1 MISPISSTRSSA
13 TRSWAPERMS
23 PLARRIACSLLVFA
37 ALSWLPLAVTE
48 YHTHV
53 LIISLYYVILAASW
67 NLLAGYAGQFS
78 LAHHTFAGIGAYT
91 SALLGLYAGMPVLAS
106 IGAGVIVA
114 AIIGYG
120 LGTLCLRMRA
130 IYLALA
136 TWAFAESVRLLVTV
150 EYQITRGDLG
160 LKTPFLFG
168 TAHPAP
174 YYYLFLGLAL
184 ACLIMIR
191 QIVDSRVGAYL
202 RAIRDDEEAASVMGL
217 DTFRWRRAAFVIS
230 AAFAAV
236 AGGFQGHYIGLLS
249 PTPMKFNEMAMI
261 IIMVI
266 AGGFRTFGGPVVG
279 AVFIELLSEGLRA
292 WGEIRIVLFAVLVL
306 VIVRAYPAGLVGL
319 ARAATRR
326 LARAVPW
333 LASLLESRP
342 REDEA

>member
-1 MISPISSTRSSA
+1 
-13 TRSWAPERMS
+13 MS
-23 PLARRIACSLLVFA
+23 PLARRIAWSLLAFA

-53 LIISLYYVILAASW
+53 FIISLYYVILAASW

-91 SALLGLYAGMPVLAS
+91 SALLSLYFGVPILVG
-106 IGAGVIVA
+106 IGAGVAAA
-114 AIIGYG
+114 AIVGYG

-150 EYQITRGDLG
+150 EYPITRGDLG
-160 LKTPFLFG
+160 LKTALLFG
-168 TAHPAP
+168 TAQPTP
-174 YYYLFLGLAL
+174 YYYLFLALTLASLL
-184 ACLIMIR
+184 AIWRILH
-191 QIVDSRVGAYL
+191 SRVGSYL

-217 DTFRWRRAAFVIS
+217 DTFKWKRAAFVIS

-249 PTPMKFNEMAMI
+249 PTPMKFNEMAVI

-266 AGGFRTFGGPVVG
+266 SGGFRTFSGPVLG
-279 AVFIELLSEGLRA
+279 AVFIELLSEELRA
-292 WGEIRIVLFAVLVL
+292 WGEIRMVLFAIL
-306 VIVRAYPAGLVGL
+306 VIVVVRAYPSGLRGICLAAGQGL
-319 ARAATRR
+319 SRLIPPLAPLLTVRR
-326 LARAVPW
+326 P
-333 LASLLESRP
+333 
-342 REDEA
+342 ED

>member
-1 MISPISSTRSSA
+1 
-13 TRSWAPERMS
+13 MS
-23 PLARRIACSLLVFA
+23 PLARRIAWSVLAFA

-91 SALLGLYAGMPVLAS
+91 SALLSLYFGVPILVG
-106 IGAGVIVA
+106 IGAGVVA
-114 AIIGYG
+114 AAIVGYG
-120 LGTLCLRMRA
+120 LGSLCLRMRA

-150 EYQITRGDLG
+150 EYPITRGDLG
-160 LKTPFLFG
+160 LKTVLLFG
-168 TAHPAP
+168 TVQPMP
-174 YYYLFLGLAL
+174 YYYLFLALTLASL
-184 ACLIMIR
+184 LVIW
-191 QIVDSRVGAYL
+191 QILHSRVGAYL

-217 DTFRWRRAAFVIS
+217 DTFKWKRAAFVIS

-249 PTPMKFNEMAMI
+249 PTPMKFNEMAVI

-266 AGGFRTFGGPVVG
+266 SGGFRTFSGPVLG
-279 AVFIELLSEGLRA
+279 AVFIEFMSEELRA
-292 WGEIRIVLFAVLVL
+292 WGEIRMVLFAIL
-306 VIVRAYPAGLVGL
+306 VIVVARAYPSGLRGICVATGKSLSRFAPGL
-319 ARAATRR
+319 APLLTARR
-326 LARAVPW
+326 P
-333 LASLLESRP
+333 
-342 REDEA
+342 ED

>member
-1 MISPISSTRSSA
+1 
-13 TRSWAPERMS
+13 MS
-23 PLARRIACSLLVFA
+23 PLAHRIGWSLLAFA

-53 LIISLYYVILAASW
+53 FIISLYYVILAASW

-91 SALLGLYAGMPVLAS
+91 SALLSLYFGVPILLG
-106 IGAGVIVA
+106 IGAGVVA
-114 AIIGYG
+114 AAIVGYG

-150 EYQITRGDLG
+150 EYPITRGDLG
-160 LKTPFLFG
+160 LKTALLFG
-168 TAHPAP
+168 TAQPTP
-174 YYYLFLGLAL
+174 YYYLFLGLTL
-184 ACLIMIR
+184 ASLLVIW
-191 QIVDSRVGAYL
+191 QILHSRVGAYL

-217 DTFRWRRAAFVIS
+217 DTFKWKRAAFVIS

-249 PTPMKFNEMAMI
+249 PTPMKFNEMAVI

-266 AGGFRTFGGPVVG
+266 AGGFRTFSGPILG
-279 AVFIELLSEGLRA
+279 AVFIEIVSEELRA
-292 WGEIRIVLFAVLVL
+292 WGEIRMVLFAIL
-306 VIVRAYPAGLVGL
+306 VIVVVRAYPSGLRGICVAAGHGLSRLVPPL
-319 ARAATRR
+319 APLLTPRR
-326 LARAVPW
+326 P
-333 LASLLESRP
+333 
-342 REDEA
+342 ED

>member
-1 MISPISSTRSSA
+1 
-13 TRSWAPERMS
+13 MS
-23 PLARRIACSLLVFA
+23 PLARRIAWALLAFA

-53 LIISLYYVILAASW
+53 FIISLYYVILAASW

-91 SALLGLYAGMPVLAS
+91 SALLSLYFGVPILAG
-106 IGAGVIVA
+106 IGAGVAAA
-114 AIIGYG
+114 AIVGYG

-150 EYQITRGDLG
+150 EYPITRGDLG
-160 LKTPFLFG
+160 LKTALLFG
-168 TAHPAP
+168 TAQPTP
-174 YYYLFLGLAL
+174 YYYLFLGLTL
-184 ACLIMIR
+184 ASLLAIW
-191 QIVDSRVGAYL
+191 QILHSRVGSYL

-217 DTFRWRRAAFVIS
+217 DTFKWKRAAFVIS

-249 PTPMKFNEMAMI
+249 PTPMKFNEMAVI

-266 AGGFRTFGGPVVG
+266 SGGFRTFSGPVLG
-279 AVFIELLSEGLRA
+279 AVFIEILSEELRA
-292 WGEIRIVLFAVLVL
+292 WGEIRMVLFAIL
-306 VIVRAYPAGLVGL
+306 VIVVARAYPSGLRGICVAAGQGLSRLVPPL
-319 ARAATRR
+319 APLLTARR
-326 LARAVPW
+326 P
-333 LASLLESRP
+333 
-342 REDEA
+342 ED

>member
-1 MISPISSTRSSA
+1 
-13 TRSWAPERMS
+13 MS
-23 PLARRIACSLLVFA
+23 PLARRIAWSVLAFA

-53 LIISLYYVILAASW
+53 FIISLYYVILAASW

-91 SALLGLYAGMPVLAS
+91 SALLSLYFGVPILLG
-106 IGAGVIVA
+106 IGAGVVA
-114 AIIGYG
+114 AAIVGYG

-150 EYQITRGDLG
+150 EYPITRGDLG
-160 LKTPFLFG
+160 LKTALLFG
-168 TAHPAP
+168 TAQPTP
-174 YYYLFLGLAL
+174 YYYLFLGLTL
-184 ACLIMIR
+184 ASLLVIW
-191 QIVDSRVGAYL
+191 QILHSRVGAYL

-217 DTFRWRRAAFVIS
+217 DTFKWKRAAFVIS

-249 PTPMKFNEMAMI
+249 PTPMKFNEMAVI

-266 AGGFRTFGGPVVG
+266 AGGFRTFSGPILG
-279 AVFIELLSEGLRA
+279 AGFIEIVSEELRA
-292 WGEIRIVLFAVLVL
+292 WGEIRMVLFAIL
-306 VIVRAYPAGLVGL
+306 VIVVVRAYPSGLRGICVAAGQGLSRLVPPL
-319 ARAATRR
+319 APLLT
-326 LARAVPW
+326 ARP
-333 LASLLESRP
+333 P
-342 REDEA
+342 RD

>member
-1 MISPISSTRSSA
+1 
-13 TRSWAPERMS
+13 MS
-23 PLARRIACSLLVFA
+23 PLARRIGWSLLAFA

-53 LIISLYYVILAASW
+53 FIISLYYVILAASW

-91 SALLGLYAGMPVLAS
+91 SALLSLYFGVPILVG
-106 IGAGVIVA
+106 IGAGVAAA
-114 AIIGYG
+114 AIVGYG

-150 EYQITRGDLG
+150 EYPITRGDLG
-160 LKTPFLFG
+160 LKTVLLFG
-168 TAHPAP
+168 TAQPTP
-174 YYYLFLGLAL
+174 YYYLFLALTLASL
-184 ACLIMIR
+184 LVIW
-191 QIVDSRVGAYL
+191 QILHSRVGSYL

-217 DTFRWRRAAFVIS
+217 DTFKWKRAAFVIS

-249 PTPMKFNEMAMI
+249 PTPMKFNEMAVI

-266 AGGFRTFGGPVVG
+266 SGGFRTFSGPVLG
-279 AVFIELLSEGLRA
+279 AVFIELLSEELRA
-292 WGEIRIVLFAVLVL
+292 WGEIRMVLFAIL
-306 VIVRAYPAGLVGL
+306 VIVVVRAYPSGLRGICLAAGQGL
-319 ARAATRR
+319 SRLIPPLAPLLTAR
-326 LARAVPW
+326 P
-333 LASLLESRP
+333 P
-342 REDEA
+342 RD

>member
-1 MISPISSTRSSA
+1 
-13 TRSWAPERMS
+13 MS
-23 PLARRIACSLLVFA
+23 PLARRIAWSVLAFA

-53 LIISLYYVILAASW
+53 FIISLYYVILAASW

-91 SALLGLYAGMPVLAS
+91 SALLSLYFGVPILAG
-106 IGAGVIVA
+106 IGAGVAVA
-114 AIIGYG
+114 AIVGYG

-136 TWAFAESVRLLVTV
+136 TWAFAESVRLLITV
-150 EYQITRGDLG
+150 EYPITRGDLG
-160 LKTPFLFG
+160 LKAALLFG
-168 TAHPAP
+168 TAQPTP
-174 YYYLFLGLAL
+174 YYYLFLALTLASLL
-184 ACLIMIR
+184 AIWRILH
-191 QIVDSRVGAYL
+191 SRVGAYL

-217 DTFRWRRAAFVIS
+217 DTFKWKRAAFVIS

-266 AGGFRTFGGPVVG
+266 SGGFRTFSGPVLG
-279 AVFIELLSEGLRA
+279 AVFIEFLSEELRA
-292 WGEIRIVLFAVLVL
+292 WGEVRMVLFAIL
-306 VIVRAYPAGLVGL
+306 VIVVVRAYPSGLRGLCLAAGKGLSRFAPGL
-319 ARAATRR
+319 APILTPRR
-326 LARAVPW
+326 P
-333 LASLLESRP
+333 
-342 REDEA
+342 ED